1 MSATDAIPVG
11 ASATFALEVT
21 PEYTVKHHHDDM
33 PAVFGTPFMIYAMEV
48 AATRAIEAYLP
59 QGWVSVGYEVNV
71 KHLAATP
78 LGATVTTTA
87 TVTGKTDRLVHFTVQ
102 AHDGIEVIGEG
113 AHARAPVELA
123 RLERRAAAKCS
134 G

>member
-11 ASATFALEVT
+11 ATATFGLEVR
-21 PEYTVKHHHDDM
+21 PEVTVKHHHDAM

-48 AATRAIEAYLP
+48 AATRAIESYLP
-59 QGWVSVGYEVNV
+59 EGWVSVGYEVNV

-78 LGATVTTTA
+78 LGLTVTATA
-87 TVTGKTDRLVHFTVQ
+87 RVTAKTDRLVFFTVQ
-102 AHDGIEVIGEG
+102 AHDGVELIGEG
-113 AHARAPVELA
+113 THARAPVELV
-123 RLERRAAAKCS
+123 RLEKRASAKRP

>member
-11 ASATFALEVT
+11 ATATFGLEVR
-21 PEYTVKHHHDDM
+21 PEVTVKHHHDEM

-48 AATRAIEAYLP
+48 AATRAIESYLP
-59 QGWVSVGYEVNV
+59 EGWVSVGYEINV

-78 LGATVTTTA
+78 LGLTVTATA
-87 TVTGKTDRLVHFTVQ
+87 RVTAKTDRLVFFTVQ
-102 AHDGIEVIGEG
+102 AHDGVELIGEG
-113 AHARAPVELA
+113 THARAPVELV
-123 RLERRAAAKCS
+123 RLEKRASAKRP